1 MKSHVK
7 TTPFAAAFSALAL
20 LATATA
26 TTRADDG
33 VWDAQN
39 AVSSSWSDAGNWLGG
54 AIPGGIGSTITI
66 QNSGASPTLDA
77 PFTIGKFFLDV
88 SASWWEL
95 HPGANGGAL
104 TFDNGA
110 EMPELWLT
118 PTANNNRLWLR
129 APVHGTNGLL
139 IARNGGGVFCQ
150 FFTASTI
157 TGAESQNTLSGE
169 CVLSNGV
176 VCILG
181 DKNALGT
188 ATVTV
193 HNGTQLRVNN
203 GLVFTNDITLA
214 GGALLYSDSYYGA
227 GGFVTFDGTV
237 TSLGS
242 DSIFAGAEGAP
253 PIVFNGPIIGTHPN
267 GTLTFRANATG
278 LSITLNA
285 PVTLNGETLGNGN
298 AVFIHTGAKLV
309 VNNRFTWQGGRVNIR
324 GGSIVFGT
332 DNAFDTENHIR
343 FDTGNENFDQLF
355 DLNGF
360 DQRVG
365 GFADGATANSRHSR
379 VTSAQPATLTLDIP
393 ENAVRNMNQR
403 SYIDGALTVV
413 KTGAGTQ
420 QFTCT
425 VADNLVDNWIVEDG
439 SLILNSGLFSAN
451 ATVRGGSLGAG
462 AGNPTM
468 LFRFGGDEHDAMI
481 LESGALDTSRMSVR
495 FEGSPDNYGEYL
507 ILDASAPNATFTAA
521 ESPDAPFFSME
532 ELPENCRLKRS
543 PDRKKVWLVLPSPA
557 TTLFVK

>member
-1 MKSHVK
+1 MKSPAKNVALR
-7 TTPFAAAFSALAL
+7 AAIAALAL
-20 LATATA
+20 LAITPAS
-26 TTRADDG
+26 RAADG
-33 VWDAQN
+33 VWDAPN
-39 AVSSSWSDAGNWLGG
+39 AVSSSWNDAGNWLGG
-54 AIPGGIGSTITI
+54 VIPGGIGSAITI
-66 QNSGASPTLDA
+66 QNNGGALSLDA

-95 HPGANGGAL
+95 HPGVNGGAL

-118 PTANNNRLWLR
+118 PTANNYRLWLR

-150 FFTASTI
+150 FFTSSFT
-157 TGAESQNTLSGE
+157 TGIESRNTLSGE

-181 DKNALGT
+181 DNNALGS
-188 ATVTV
+188 AKVTV

-227 GGFVTFDGTV
+227 GGFVTFNGTV

-242 DSIFAGAEGAP
+242 DSIYAGAEGAP

-285 PVTLNGETLGNGN
+285 PVTLNGESLGNGN

-309 VNNRFTWQGGRVNIR
+309 VNNRFTWQGGRVNIK

-332 DNAFDTENHIR
+332 DNAFDTENYIR
-343 FDTGNENFDQLF
+343 FDTGNETFDHLF

-360 DQRVG
+360 NQRIG
-365 GFADGATANSRHSR
+365 GFVDGATANDRHSR
-379 VTSAQPATLTLDIP
+379 VTSAKPATLTLDIP
-393 ENAVRNMNQR
+393 ENTTRNMNQR

-425 VADNLVDNWIVEDG
+425 FADNLIDKWIVEDG

-451 ATVRGGSLGAG
+451 ALINGGTLGAG
-462 AGNPTM
+462 TGNPTM
-468 LFRFGGDEHDAMI
+468 LFRFDGDAHDAMI
-481 LESGALDTSRMSVR
+481 LESGALDTSRMSIR
-495 FEGSPDNYGEYL
+495 FEGAPDNYGEYV
-507 ILDASAPNATFTAA
+507 ILDASAPNTTFTAAA
-521 ESPDAPFFSME
+521 ESPDSPFVFID
-532 ELPENCRLKRS
+532 ELPENCRLKTSADKR
-543 PDRKKVWLVLPSPA
+543 KVWLVLPHPG
-557 TTLFVK
+557 TMLLIK